1 MSSTYWYS
9 LQIRKYYRCNYD
21 NACIIKKPYVIL
33 VYNEQRNKTNKRKKP
48 ILNEFAKSLA
58 ILDKIKRES
67 SKGK

>member
-1 MSSTYWYS
+1 M
-9 LQIRKYYRCNYD
+9 I